1 MTGERNNLSSAFEK
15 SEKLKYLN
23 AWDFSNRAYAD
34 YSPGL
39 ELSNSLNFL
48 DLFKHNGVRTILD
61 AGCGSGKLLKKML
74 DMGFQCKGIDIADN
88 CLDPELKPLQ
98 EKILKTAPL
107 WRKETF
113 EERQFDAVI
122 CTDVLEHIHPQY
134 VEEVLQNIYHWA
146 NKYVFL
152 QIALFEDY
160 FGQKIKQ
167 RLHLTVR
174 PKKWWDGQ
182 LQKFEYKVLACSKND
197 KGEECYAIY
206 LLEKINRAD
215 RLSLS
220 DKQLVMTEKQ
230 NRTHLSNMT
239 K

>member
-1 MTGERNNLSSAFEK
+1 
-15 SEKLKYLN
+15 
-23 AWDFSNRAYAD
+23 
-34 YSPGL
+34 
-39 ELSNSLNFL
+39 
-48 DLFKHNGVRTILD
+48 
-61 AGCGSGKLLKKML
+61 
-74 DMGFQCKGIDIADN
+74 
-88 CLDPELKPLQ
+88 
-98 EKILKTAPL
+98 
-107 WRKETF
+107 
-113 EERQFDAVI
+113 
-122 CTDVLEHIHPQY
+122 

-206 LLEKINRAD
+206 LLEKINRFGCF
-215 RLSLS
+215 SLAA
-220 DKQLVMTEKQ
+220 KHPEMTEKSSQ
-230 NRTHLSNMT
+230 THRDSKATNEYYSIID
-239 K
+239 KQV